1 MKKSKKHLKD
11 LARLAS
17 YLKKEAARLEKIAS
31 RAAQSEASPLIAEV
45 LQRLA
50 LRRDVAMNDL
60 GLVSAAEAAVRK
72 ADKANKAPNKTAK
85 PAKTRTAK
93 ATAKKAAPAKK
104 APAKKAVAKK
114 TAAKKAPAKSPR
126 GRKPKVAAPAQS

>member
-50 LRRDVAMNDL
+50 LRRDIAMNDL

-72 ADKANKAPNKTAK
+72 ADKANKAPKKTAK
-85 PAKTRTAK
+85 PAKKTAP
-93 ATAKKAAPAKK
+93 AKKAVAKK